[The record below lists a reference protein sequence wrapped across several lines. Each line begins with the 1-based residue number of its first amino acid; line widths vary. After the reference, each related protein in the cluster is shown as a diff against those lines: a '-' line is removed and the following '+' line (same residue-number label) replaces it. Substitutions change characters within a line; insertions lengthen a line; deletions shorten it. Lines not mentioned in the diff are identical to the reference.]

1 MDPERAYTE
10 NHMSRQSCLPAA
22 DAIVV
27 GAGPNG
33 LAAAIVMAQAGC
45 SVNLLELAS
54 SVGGGARTAA
64 LTLPGFRH
72 DVCSSVHPLA
82 AGSPF
87 FLSLPLHKYG
97 LEWIHPSA
105 PLAHPLDDGSAVMV
119 ERSVEKTAA
128 LLGRDGPAY
137 SQMAG
142 PLARY
147 WKELSADLLAPPH
160 WPAHPLLMARFGLSG
175 LRSARSF
182 AAGKFTEEPARAL
195 FAGMAAHSMLPLDW
209 AATASFGLVL
219 MLSAHAIGWPFPK
232 GGSQAISNALAACL
246 EDLGG
251 KIVLNHRVESLDD
264 LPPARAILCDVTP
277 RQLLAMASDRLP
289 SWYRKR
295 LARYR
300 YGPAA
305 FKVDWAL
312 NGPIPWSASECARAG
327 TVHLGGTLAEI
338 AAAESDVHSGKHPE
352 KPFVLLAQPSLFD
365 PTRAP
370 QGQHTA
376 WAYCHVPNGSSFNMA
391 ERIETQIE
399 RFAPGCR
406 SRILARSGISPTE
419 YELYNPNMIGGDIN
433 GGLQDL
439 SQLFLRPTARMYS
452 TPATGVYLCS
462 SSTPPGGGVHGM
474 CGYFAAQRAL
484 RDLSGPSGR

>member
-1 MDPERAYTE
+1 M
-10 NHMSRQSCLPAA
+10 
-22 DAIVV
+22 V

-33 LAAAIVMAQAGC
+33 LAAAIAMAQAGC

-72 DVCSSVHPLA
+72 DVCSAVHPLA

-87 FLSLPLHKYG
+87 FQSLPLHKYG

-246 EDLGG
+246 EDSGG
-251 KIVLNHRVESLDD
+251 QIFLNHRVESLDD
-264 LPPARAILCDVTP
+264 LPSARAILCDVTP

-312 NGPIPWSASECARAG
+312 NDPIPWSASECARAG

-399 RFAPGCR
+399 RFAPGFR
-406 SRILARSGISPTE
+406 SRILARSVVSPTQ

-484 RDLSGPSGR
+484 RDLF